1 MNNFIQIIFLL
12 KHLSCLGPDIDKIWI
27 KFLIESLQ
35 CLDANTHRHDQIR
48 KPFSRDREKDSKQG
62 NSREWVS
69 LYITRL
75 KRSWTLHGVFW
86 VGNKPVHRREMLP
99 LCKLLIQTPKDLKEE
114 KRAVKFFQ
122 KTYIKIKEK
131 PQLA

>member
-1 MNNFIQIIFLL
+1 M
-12 KHLSCLGPDIDKIWI
+12 KSCSTYH
-27 KFLIESLQ
+27 ES
-35 CLDANTHRHDQIR
+35 NKRHDQTR
-48 KPFSRDREKDSKQG
+48 KPFSGDQTKDSKQG
-62 NSREWVS
+62 NSREQAS

-75 KRSWTLHGVFW
+75 KRSWTYCGVFL
-86 VGNKPVHRREMLP
+86 VGSKPVHRREMLP

-131 PQLA
+131 PQLAYGKIKEYMN